1 MNHIRRPSLA
11 VLGAGVACT
20 VLSCNAASIQSLGDF
35 PDGYWSRA
43 FALSADGSTVAG
55 SSYWFDGTRHAFRWT
70 RTGGLVDLGSIADS
84 PDNAAMTLSADGS
97 IAAGYSGTEGYR
109 WTLEGGFENLGH
121 LGANLLATP
130 LASSATGN
138 AIVGY
143 DGSTPFRWTPAT
155 GMSAL
160 ATLPGATTGAASAI
174 TPSGSFIA
182 GNLGLQLVRW
192 NGSVPTAIADFPS
205 DLYVAAS
212 AINSEGNVIAGRVLH
227 AGANSTDALCWI
239 EGFGARFL
247 PDLPGGDDNASVQG
261 VTSDGLTGVG
271 FGSEIPFWTTAT
283 IWSAAHGLQRLADV
297 LTAQGVDL
305 SNWDSL
311 DEAYAI
317 SPDGRFIAGS
327 GTVAAT
333 FRQEAFIAEI
343 TPLPAP
349 PQSPWTAV
357 APSLPGRVQAEHY
370 DTGGQLVAFF
380 DTTAANAGAALR
392 SDAVDLVSN
401 RESAGGLS
409 AKMSSREWLEY
420 TVNVTT
426 PGPLVLRLRVAAAA
440 AGSSIKVLT
449 GPAGAALV
457 PVVHSLAVPNTGSAN
472 TYTIVETDISL
483 PIGTQ
488 ILRLCANGT
497 DFCVNWFEVAP
508 RGTYREIWTGASGN
522 RTSQI
527 PLTRTPNQT
536 GFLPALETPANS
548 GDNYGIRLR
557 SYLRAPS
564 TGTYRFW
571 IASDNDSDL
580 LVSTSSNP
588 ASRRRIAS
596 VSGNTNPR
604 QWSKYNSQ
612 KSAAISLV
620 AGQLYYVEVLQK
632 EGTGGDH
639 VSVGWSKPGQ
649 STQAPSE
656 VIPTSALSAF
666 LP

>member
-1 MNHIRRPSLA
+1 MNDIRRPSLA

-35 PDGYWSRA
+35 PNGYWSRA
-43 FALSADGSTVAG
+43 FALSADGATVAG

-70 RTGGLVDLGSIADS
+70 RADGLIDLGSIADS
-84 PDNAAMTLSADGS
+84 PDNAAMTLSADG
-97 IAAGYSGTEGYR
+97 AVTAGFSGTEGYR
-109 WTLEGGFENLGH
+109 WTVAGGFQNLGH
-121 LGANLLATP
+121 LGSNLLATP

-138 AIVGY
+138 TIVGY
-143 DGSTPFRWTPAT
+143 DGSTPFRWTSAS
-155 GMSAL
+155 GMTAL
-160 ATLPGATTGAASAI
+160 ATLPGSANGAASAI

-182 GNLGLQLVRW
+182 GSLGLQLVRW
-192 NGSVPTAIADFPS
+192 DGSVPSALAGFPS

-212 AINSEGNVIAGRVLH
+212 TISSEGNVIGGRILR

-239 EGFGARFL
+239 EGVGARLL

-283 IWSAAHGLQRLADV
+283 IWSAAGGLQRLADV
-297 LTAQGVDL
+297 LAAQGVDL
-305 SNWDSL
+305 SYWDSL

-333 FRQEAFIAEI
+333 FLQEAFIAEI
-343 TPLPAP
+343 TPLPPP
-349 PQSPWTAV
+349 PQAPWTTV
-357 APSLPGRVQAEHY
+357 PPTLPGRVQAEHY

-380 DTTAANAGAALR
+380 DTTAGNTGPALR
-392 SDAVDLVSN
+392 NDAVDLVTNTDST
-401 RESAGGLS
+401 GGLS
-409 AKMSSREWLEY
+409 SKMSSREWLEY

-426 PGPLVLRLRVAAAA
+426 AGPLVLRLRVAATA
-440 AGSSIKVLT
+440 AGGSIKVLAAS
-449 GPAGAALV
+449 AGAALV
-457 PVVHSLAVPNTGSAN
+457 PVVNSLAIPNTGSAN
-472 TYTIVETDISL
+472 TYTIVEADISL
-483 PIGTQ
+483 PMGPQ
-488 ILRLCANGT
+488 ILRLCSNGP
-497 DFCVNWFEVAP
+497 DFCVNWFEIAP
-508 RGTYREIWTGASGN
+508 RGTYREIWTGVSGN

-527 PLTRTPNQT
+527 PLTRTPSST
-536 GFLPALETPANS
+536 GFLPTLETPANS

-580 LVSTSSNP
+580 LLSTSSNP
-588 ASRRRIAS
+588 ASKRRIAS

-604 QWSKYNSQ
+604 QWAKYASQ
-612 KSAAISLV
+612 RSAGISLV